1 MKGVCILVILMVSAL
16 SANMRAE
23 IVAHDT
29 ITASEA
35 FVELPISVLD
45 LIDKSRRMDMLD
57 YYAADSIAKI
67 PNVMEGLSFLDKVTR
82 DYVKANL
89 TPVSTITVKVLPLK
103 RGEVV
108 MTAYTI
114 GDKDQAYDTEL
125 RFYDSNYTELKTAKF
140 IKPAT
145 LDDFFDYPDKESKKR
160 VAKLVP
166 FPTVRYEPDVNGTG
180 MSAELTVGQF
190 MSADDYASIKP
201 LLKPRLHYKW
211 TGSKFNLEK

>member
-67 PNVMEGLSFLDKVTR
+67 PMSWRACLFLTR
-82 DYVKANL
+82 LLA
-89 TPVSTITVKVLPLK
+89 IT
-103 RGEVV
+103 
-108 MTAYTI
+108 
-114 GDKDQAYDTEL
+114 L
-125 RFYDSNYTELKTAKF
+125 RL
-140 IKPAT
+140 I
-145 LDDFFDYPDKESKKR
+145 
-160 VAKLVP
+160 
-166 FPTVRYEPDVNGTG
+166 
-180 MSAELTVGQF
+180 
-190 MSADDYASIKP
+190 
-201 LLKPRLHYKW
+201 
-211 TGSKFNLEK
+211 

>member
-67 PNVMEGLSFLDKVTR
+67 IYKSCL
-82 DYVKANL
+82 
-89 TPVSTITVKVLPLK
+89 PVSQL
-103 RGEVV
+103 
-108 MTAYTI
+108 
-114 GDKDQAYDTEL
+114 
-125 RFYDSNYTELKTAKF
+125 
-140 IKPAT
+140 
-145 LDDFFDYPDKESKKR
+145 
-160 VAKLVP
+160 
-166 FPTVRYEPDVNGTG
+166 
-180 MSAELTVGQF
+180 
-190 MSADDYASIKP
+190 
-201 LLKPRLHYKW
+201 
-211 TGSKFNLEK
+211 